1 MNKQMKYQSI
11 GSVVY
16 FEINGIIVY
25 EQVGSIFSVGPSMMY
40 GATANSLGFKSLLIN
55 FSWGENDLPDELSK
69 IEINNISEVNKAT
82 ALIKELNKKNTQ
94 LQSFVDFIGD
104 LGFFGR
110 VLFLIG
116 GMDNKVNAGV
126 NDGI

>member
-40 GATANSLGFKSLLIN
+40 GATADSLGF
-55 FSWGENDLPDELSK
+55 
-69 IEINNISEVNKAT
+69 NI
-82 ALIKELNKKNTQ
+82 
-94 LQSFVDFIGD
+94 
-104 LGFFGR
+104 
-110 VLFLIG
+110 
-116 GMDNKVNAGV
+116 
-126 NDGI
+126 